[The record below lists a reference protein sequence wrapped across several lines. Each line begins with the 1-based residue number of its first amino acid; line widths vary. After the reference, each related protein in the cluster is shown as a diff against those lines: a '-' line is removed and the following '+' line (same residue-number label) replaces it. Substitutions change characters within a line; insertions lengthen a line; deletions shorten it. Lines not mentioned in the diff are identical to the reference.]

1 MKEGMYSVRYT
12 GPAGE
17 GWGIIVFDTGVVW
30 GVDVAGGLWDGTYEF
45 NQQTQRIDAKLRMK
59 IPPGAQLVVEAIP
72 HGVERSFELS
82 ISLPRELDE
91 PTSGSV
97 NFLGHKVTSSF
108 RKRETHPTAT
118 SCVGKKSPALRW
130 AKEQTIS
137 PWSDRQI
144 ES

>member
-1 MKEGMYSVRYT
+1 M
-12 GPAGE
+12 
-17 GWGIIVFDTGVVW
+17 FDTGVVW

-45 NQQTQRIDAKLRMK
+45 NQQTQRIDANYDED
-59 IPPGAQLVVEAIP
+59 PPGAQLVVEAIP
-72 HGVERSFELS
+72 ARRRALFFELS